1 VPRSLLVHV
10 KFICS
15 RLSLLHQW
23 PKPTTIYFYENHI
36 MTKSD
41 GFEKHPES
49 LSLARVYRLIE
60 LEQIEMEKRVAEN
73 RKLNCSLKAAA

>member
-1 VPRSLLVHV
+1 M
-10 KFICS
+10 
-15 RLSLLHQW
+15 
-23 PKPTTIYFYENHI
+23 TT
-36 MTKSD
+36 SD
-41 GFEKHPES
+41 GSEKPLES

>member
-1 VPRSLLVHV
+1 VE
-10 KFICS
+10 FICG
-15 RLSLLHQW
+15 RLSLFQQR
-23 PKPTTIYFYENHI
+23 PEPTTSYIYESYI
-36 MTKSD
+36 MTTSD
-41 GFEKHPES
+41 GSEKRLES